1 MTGIAWRILT
11 CKPARTVVT
20 IIGLG
25 FLFFLS
31 VAQVGMLVGWC
42 NTTSAIIRHAKAD
55 VWVMAERTPA
65 FDYGTAIPRQR
76 VYQSRTVEG
85 VDWAQ
90 GLVMVWNT
98 WQRPDGRRVNI
109 ELVGLDDD
117 CVGGPWELQAGRVE
131 DVHLPDGVIVD
142 ELFVSVLGVERVGD
156 EAEMYGRRAI
166 VRGIS
171 RDVRTFTAS
180 PFVFTSLDSAIRY
193 DRRYSSA
200 EVTYVLVRCSAG
212 HSPEAVRDRLRETL
226 ANVEV
231 LTSHE
236 FAVKTISYW
245 MLETGIGITVVLT
258 ALLGFAVIN
267 VRVGGMV
274 LVVAG
279 LGLDTLVTVL
289 NWGTPVSGSALV
301 SAGIVAEADLATVTL
316 HGGREVA
323 DGAVLGFL
331 GDTIPLPWG
340 HVLSIGDLLV
350 LVGICLVTASVLR
363 RFQVGGG
370 HQSFGGNGRF
380 NGRGGPTDYRSAL
393 DALGRGPAPRRGP
406 GLHPSRLP
414 KQGQASRRRG
424 SGPAGQ
430 RPGRDPR

>member
-11 CKPARTVVT
+11 CKPARTVVA

-42 NTTSAIIRHAKAD
+42 NTTSAIIRHAQAD

-65 FDYGTAIPRQR
+65 FDDGTAIPRQR

-109 ELVGLDDD
+109 ELIGLDNG
-117 CVGGPWELQAGRVE
+117 CVGGPWDLQADRVE

-156 EAEMYGRRAI
+156 EAERYGRRAI

-193 DRRYSSA
+193 DRRYSPA
-200 EVTYVLVRCSAG
+200 EVKYVLVRCSAG
-212 HSPEAVRDRLRETL
+212 YSPEVVRDRLRETL

-231 LTSHE
+231 LTSRE

-258 ALLGFAVIN
+258 ALLGFAVSIVVMTQTMYTLTTEHLEDYATLAALGFLPSQLLN
-267 VRVGGMV
+267 CVLQHALALVSCGIVLGTVGFRSAAMASARTPLPLEMTNEIYAV
-274 LVVAG
+274 LVV
-279 LGLDTLVTVL
+279 
-289 NWGTPVSGSALV
+289 
-301 SAGIVAEADLATVTL
+301 
-316 HGGREVA
+316 
-323 DGAVLGFL
+323 
-331 GDTIPLPWG
+331 
-340 HVLSIGDLLV
+340 LS
-350 LVGICLVTASVLR
+350 VGVCLVATYVSVGSVLR
-363 RFQVGGG
+363 INPSSVF
-370 HQSFGGNGRF
+370 
-380 NGRGGPTDYRSAL
+380 RG
-393 DALGRGPAPRRGP
+393 
-406 GLHPSRLP
+406 
-414 KQGQASRRRG
+414 
-424 SGPAGQ
+424 
-430 RPGRDPR
+430 